1 MVKKVGVVRGI
12 CLFGMVGMLAVGTGC
27 AELKQLRVENQQL
40 SNSLASLQQEN
51 ANLSA
56 TASRYESELNRLENS
71 RRALESKLEGTGAST
86 RIKDGSVSIVLPD
99 SILFDPGQAKLRTQ
113 SKATLQKIAGILKTD
128 IANEMVRI
136 EGHTDSD
143 PIQKQKDKY
152 PSNWELSTA
161 RASTVLHYMVD
172 ECGVSPTRIYISG
185 FGQHQPVADNKTKA
199 GKAQNRRVE
208 FVIISG
214 GG

>member
-12 CLFGMVGMLAVGTGC
+12 CLFGMLGILAVGTGC
-27 AELKQLRVENQQL
+27 AELKRLRVENQQL
-40 SNSLASLQQEN
+40 SDSLANLQQEN

-71 RRALESKLEGTGAST
+71 RRALESKLEGTGAIT
-86 RIKDGSVSIVLPD
+86 KIKDGSVSIVLPD
-99 SILFDPGQAKLRTQ
+99 SILFDPGQAKLRPQ
-113 SKATLQKIAGILKTD
+113 SKATLKKIAGVLKTD

-143 PIQKQKDKY
+143 PIKKQKDKY

-161 RASTVLHYMVD
+161 RASTVLHYMVE
-172 ECGVSPTRIYISG
+172 ECGISPTRIYIAG
-185 FGQHQPVADNKTKA
+185 FGQYQPVADNKTKT

>member
-1 MVKKVGVVRGI
+1 MVKKVGLMRGI
-12 CLFGMVGMLAVGTGC
+12 CLLGMFGMFAVGTGC
-27 AELKQLRVENQQL
+27 GGLKQLRVENQQL
-40 SNSLASLQQEN
+40 SQSLASLQQEN
-51 ANLSA
+51 ANLPA

-71 RRALESKLEGTGAST
+71 RRDFESKLAGTGAIT
-86 RIKDGSVSIVLPD
+86 KIKDGSVSIVLPD
-99 SILFDPGQAKLRTQ
+99 SILFDPGQTKLRDQ
-113 SKATLQKIAGILKTD
+113 SKATLKKIAGILKTD

-161 RASTVLHYMVD
+161 RANSVLHYLVD
-172 ECGVSPTRIYISG
+172 ECSISPSRIYIAG
-185 FGQHQPVADNKTKA
+185 FGQFQPISDNKTKT

>member
-1 MVKKVGVVRGI
+1 MVKKIGVVRGI
-12 CLFGMVGMLAVGTGC
+12 CLFGMMGMLAVGTGC
-27 AELKQLRVENQQL
+27 AELKRLRVENKQL
-40 SNSLASLQQEN
+40 SDNLASLQQEN
-51 ANLSA
+51 SNLSA
-56 TASRYESELNRLENS
+56 TASRYEGELSRLENA
-71 RRALESKLEGTGAST
+71 RKDLESKLAGTGATT
-86 RIKDGSVSIVLPD
+86 RIKDGSVSIILPD

-113 SKATLQKIAGILKTD
+113 SKSTLKKIAGILQTD

-161 RASTVLHYMVD
+161 RASSVLHYMVD
-172 ECGVSPTRIYISG
+172 ECGISPTRIYIAG
-185 FGQHQPVADNKTKA
+185 FGQYQPVAENKTKA
-199 GKAQNRRVE
+199 GKTQNRRVE
-208 FVIISG
+208 IVIISG